1 MLLNRLGPKYFH
13 PFSHW
18 IWPFPQDCF
27 KFYDEPLC
35 LDTSDFLG
43 TSTLTFGGAILSNGE
58 NLEIAE
64 MLNLTSK
71 DCTLFKPIII
81 PQPFWLCTSSAKIK
95 MRYALKVH
103 FWMFSHF
110 WMVRCFLLSH
120 FFGGMFWCFHI
131 FGCLDVFYFHI
142 ILPINNLNLN
152 QLQHYS
158 PIPKTCRFN
167 KVYKFS

>member
-13 PFSHW
+13 PFSRW
-18 IWPFPQDCF
+18 IWPFPQDFF

-120 FFGGMFWCFHI
+120 FWMSWCFLFSHHTPYKQLKLESTSTLLPDSQNLAI
-131 FGCLDVFYFHI
+131 QQGEQVFI
-142 ILPINNLNLN
+142 R
-152 QLQHYS
+152 
-158 PIPKTCRFN
+158 K
-167 KVYKFS
+167 